1 MLSYWLPTPLSMWW
15 PLGFAIALAI
25 LAVIAVFVTLAR
37 RREEQDAP
45 LIATLYGVGLGL
57 AAVTEFM
64 MFLDI
69 AYKWSL
75 AATFAMS
82 ASAVTFFAVVAA
94 VVAVIALIIALALQF
109 REESTYR
116 STHGY
121 AH

>member
-75 AATFAMS
+75 ATAFAMS
-82 ASAVTFFAVVAA
+82 ASAVTFFAVVAV
-94 VVAVIALIIALALQF
+94 VVAVIALVIALALQF
-109 REESTYR
+109 REESPYR